1 MACLETMLRDGVDGQ
16 RPGYKQTPCGLLK
29 LHMCSCCMGCAEHSE
44 PDACFPEHILLW
56 QACTHLLPCGLQVY
70 ERTVYRI
77 HQALTN
83 NIRFLHGGSEDHC
96 VSVAGDG
103 CVKVFDLDLGESSAK
118 VLFDTVILLK

>member
-1 MACLETMLRDGVDGQ
+1 ML
-16 RPGYKQTPCGLLK
+16 PG
-29 LHMCSCCMGCAEHSE
+29 
-44 PDACFPEHILLW
+44 W
-56 QACTHLLPCGLQVY
+56 LQVY
-70 ERTVYRI
+70 ERTTYRI

-118 VLFDTVILLK
+118 VLFNMVIVLK

>member
-1 MACLETMLRDGVDGQ
+1 MASV
-16 RPGYKQTPCGLLK
+16 
-29 LHMCSCCMGCAEHSE
+29 HSSCC
-44 PDACFPEHILLW
+44 
-56 QACTHLLPCGLQVY
+56 LQVY
-70 ERTVYRI
+70 ERAVYRI

-118 VLFDTVILLK
+118 VLFNTDIVLK